1 MYIHFQALNHSIAE
15 LDGTVGP
22 RLTQYDG
29 TRRKILLGEIALCD
43 DFGTTLSPTSSQI
56 NQVMT
61 IPKIRW

>member
-29 TRRKILLGEIALCD
+29 TRRKILLVEIALCD
-43 DFGTTLSPTSSQI
+43 DFGTTLCQDTEKSCWSEESH
-56 NQVMT
+56 
-61 IPKIRW
+61 